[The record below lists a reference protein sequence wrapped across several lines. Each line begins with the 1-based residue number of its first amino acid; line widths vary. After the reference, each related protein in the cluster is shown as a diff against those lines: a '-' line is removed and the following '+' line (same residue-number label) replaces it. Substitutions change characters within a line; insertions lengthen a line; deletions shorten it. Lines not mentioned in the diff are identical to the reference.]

1 VPAVKPTHRW
11 RLPEP
16 PDGDVSALSRDLHL
30 PELAVNLL
38 IRRGYSTADDIRA
51 FLDPSPARLRKPD
64 LLPDIARATER
75 VIAAINR
82 RERILI
88 YGDYDVD
95 GVTGTVLLVS
105 TLSRLGADVIYY
117 LPHREAEGYGFS
129 AQGLEFAVAQGAR
142 LIVTNDCGSSD
153 YDTLAAAANAGVDV
167 IVTDHHELSGTKNEE
182 RRTKDEERLP
192 TAYAVVNPKRADSAY
207 PFRELAGV
215 GVAFKLAWSVLAAL
229 NRPREELTSLLDL
242 VGLGTI
248 ADIVP
253 LTDENRILARI
264 GLNAIRRSPRP
275 GLQALLKVAGI
286 ADRPLTGYDVGF
298 MLGPRINAAGRVGHA
313 ELAARLL
320 LTQDPAEAAALA
332 AELDGLNRSRQS
344 LEERILTQATGLVE
358 AGRLAER
365 RAIVVA
371 GEGWHEGVIG
381 IVAAKLADRFA
392 RPCIVVALKDNRGK
406 GSGRSVSGFNL
417 HAALTACS
425 GHLLAFGGHKYAA
438 GLSLARDRLQ
448 DFSTALAE
456 YADGFPEDVFEPTL
470 HIDAVAPIE
479 QIDDAFVT
487 ALEKFEPFGPDNA
500 APLFASLGI
509 EVVGYPRKVGKNH
522 LKLAVRAGECT
533 LEAMAWGRSAEIINL
548 AGDMTDS
555 VGESGRVPIARL
567 DICYAV
573 GRRTYA
579 GRTFTQLTLRDFR
592 TAEGHDRNPP
602 GISDRVPSPSRDM
615 TDPAGKSDR
624 VPSDSSLP

>member
-11 RLPEP
+11 RLPAP
-16 PDGDVSALSRDLHL
+16 PDGDVSALSRDLQL

-38 IRRGYSTADDIRA
+38 LRRGYSTADDIRA

-64 LLPDIARATER
+64 LLPDIAKATER
-75 VIAAINR
+75 VIAAINDH
-82 RERILI
+82 ERILI

-129 AQGLEFAVAQGAR
+129 AQGLQFAVAQGAK

-153 YDTLAAAANAGVDV
+153 YVTLAAAASAGIDV
-167 IVTDHHELSGTKNEE
+167 IITDHHELGKTKDDG
-182 RRTKDEERLP
+182 RRTMDDDRLP
-192 TAYAVVNPKRADSAY
+192 PALAVVNPKRADSAY

-215 GVAFKLAWSVLAAL
+215 GVAFKLAWSVLSAL
-229 NRPREELTSLLDL
+229 NRPREELIALLDL

-253 LTDENRILARI
+253 LTDENRVLARI

-286 ADRPLTGYDVGF
+286 ADRPLSGYSIGF

-344 LEERILTQATGLVE
+344 LEERILAQATALVE

-371 GEGWHEGVIG
+371 AEGWHEGVIG
-381 IVAAKLADRFA
+381 IVAAKLVDRFS
-392 RPCIVVALKDNRGK
+392 RPCIVVALKEERGK
-406 GSGRSVSGFNL
+406 GSGRSVTGFDL
-417 HAALTACS
+417 HTALAACS
-425 GHLLAFGGHKYAA
+425 GHLLAFGGHRYAV
-438 GLSLARDRLQ
+438 GLSLARDRLPG
-448 DFSTALAE
+448 FSSALAE
-456 YADGFPEDVFEPTL
+456 YADGFPEEVFEPTL
-470 HIDAVAPIE
+470 HINAVAPIE

-509 EVVGYPRKVGKNH
+509 EVVGYPRRVGKNH
-522 LKLAVRAGECT
+522 LKLEVRAGERT
-533 LEAMAWGRSAEIINL
+533 LEAIAWGRSADIVNL
-548 AGDMTDS
+548 EVGRGLSPGDCPQNET
-555 VGESGRVPIARL
+555 VAIASPQGL
-567 DICYAV
+567 IDICYTV

-602 GISDRVPSPSRDM
+602 GISDRVPSQP
-615 TDPAGKSDR
+615 
-624 VPSDSSLP
+624 

>member
-11 RLPEP
+11 RLPAP
-16 PDGDVSALSRDLHL
+16 PDGDVSALSRDLQL
-30 PELAVNLL
+30 PELAVDLL
-38 IRRGYSTADDIRA
+38 LRRGYSTADDMRA
-51 FLDPSPARLRKPD
+51 FLDPSPGRLRKPD

-75 VIAAINR
+75 VAAAINH

-105 TLSRLGADVIYY
+105 TLSRLGADVVYY

-129 AQGLEFAVAQGAR
+129 MQGLQFGVAQGAK

-153 YDTLAAAANAGVDV
+153 FDTLAAAAKAGIDV
-167 IVTDHHELSGTKNEE
+167 IVTDHHEFGGTKNEE
-182 RRTKDEERLP
+182 RRTRNEERLP
-192 TAYAVVNPKRADSAY
+192 QAYAMVNPKRADSAY

-215 GVAFKLAWSVLAAL
+215 GVAFKLAWSVLSAL
-229 NRPREELTSLLDL
+229 NRPREELIALLDL

-253 LTDENRILARI
+253 LTDENRVLARI

-320 LTQDPAEAAALA
+320 LTNDPAEAAALA
-332 AELDGLNRSRQS
+332 TELDALNRSRQS
-344 LEERILTQATGLVE
+344 LESRILAQATELVE
-358 AGRLAER
+358 TGRLAER

-371 GEGWHEGVIG
+371 SEGWHEGVIG
-381 IVAAKLADRFA
+381 IVAAKLVDRFC
-392 RPCIVVALKDNRGK
+392 RPCIVVALKEERGK
-406 GSGRSVSGFNL
+406 GSGRSVSGFDL
-417 HAALTACS
+417 HTALQACS
-425 GHLLAFGGHKYAA
+425 EHLLAFGGHKYAV
-438 GLSLARDRLQ
+438 GLSLTRDRLAG
-448 DFSTALAE
+448 FSSALAE
-456 YADGFPEDVFEPTL
+456 FADGFPEETFEPTL

-479 QIDDAFVT
+479 QVDDAFAT

-500 APLFASLGI
+500 APLFASLGV
-509 EVVGYPRKVGKNH
+509 EVAGYPRKVGKNH
-522 LKLAVRAGECT
+522 LKLEVRAGGRT
-533 LEAMAWGRSAEIINL
+533 LEAMAWGRSDEVVNVPVG
-548 AGDMTDS
+548 AG
-555 VGESGRVPIARL
+555 GRL
-567 DICYAV
+567 DICYSV

-592 TAEGHDRNPP
+592 SARGHDRNPP
-602 GISDRVPSPSRDM
+602 GISDHVPS
-615 TDPAGKSDR
+615 
-624 VPSDSSLP
+624 LP

>member
-1 VPAVKPTHRW
+1 MPAVKPTHRW
-11 RLPEP
+11 RLPAP
-16 PDGDVSALSRDLHL
+16 PDEDVSSLSRSLEL
-30 PELAVNLL
+30 PELAVSLL
-38 IRRGYSTADDIRA
+38 VRRGYSTADDIQA

-75 VIAAINR
+75 ITAAISGH
-82 RERILI
+82 ERILI

-105 TLSRLGADVIYY
+105 TLTRLGADVIYY

-129 AQGLEFAVAQGAR
+129 AQGLQFAVAQGAK

-153 YDTLAAAANAGVDV
+153 YVTLAAAASAGIDV
-167 IVTDHHELSGTKNEE
+167 IITDHHEFSGAGRSQKSEARMQNAELAGPGAE
-182 RRTKDEERLP
+182 LP
-192 TAYAVVNPKRADSAY
+192 QAYAVVNPKRADSAY

-215 GVAFKLAWSVLAAL
+215 GVAFKLAWSVLSAL
-229 NRPREELTSLLDL
+229 NRPREELIALLDL

-253 LTDENRILARI
+253 LVDENRVLARI

-286 ADRPLTGYDVGF
+286 ADRPLTGYDIGF

-320 LTQDPAEAAALA
+320 LTQDPAEAATLA
-332 AELDGLNRSRQS
+332 TQLDSLNRSRQA
-344 LEERILTQATGLVE
+344 LEVRILAQATEMVE

-371 GEGWHEGVIG
+371 AEGWHEGVIG
-381 IVAAKLADRFA
+381 IVAAKLVDRFS
-392 RPCIVVALKDNRGK
+392 RPCIVVALKEERGK
-406 GSGRSVSGFNL
+406 GSGRSVTGFDL
-417 HAALTACS
+417 HTALAACS
-425 GHLLAFGGHKYAA
+425 GHLLAFGGHRYAV
-438 GLSLARDRLQ
+438 GLSLARDRLPG
-448 DFSTALAE
+448 FSSALAE
-456 YADGFPEDVFEPTL
+456 YADGFPEEVFEPTL
-470 HIDAVAPIE
+470 HINAVAPIE

-509 EVVGYPRKVGKNH
+509 EVVGYPRRVGKNH
-522 LKLAVRAGECT
+522 LKLEVRAGERT
-533 LEAMAWGRSAEIINL
+533 LEAIAWGRSADIVNL
-548 AGDMTDS
+548 GGLSPHGDCPQNET
-555 VGESGRVPIARL
+555 VAIASPQGL
-567 DICYAV
+567 IDICYTV

-602 GISDRVPSPSRDM
+602 GISDRVPSQP
-615 TDPAGKSDR
+615 
-624 VPSDSSLP
+624 